1 MIKITLVGIGRLGK
15 ALVNQWDLLNEE
27 IGIYH
32 PSDEKVKSF
41 ISDYSNGVPV
51 SIKELPNMQT
61 IILALP
67 AAKIPEFL
75 KENHYSHITYV
86 NMATAIRTA
95 DLQNEFPDLQI
106 VSMKFVGHSHDLYI
120 NGNGYFITEEQ
131 TPDDILNIF
140 TRIGVV
146 RKGEPELVN
155 EINKLATYYGIKA
168 AVELE
173 NDLKEKNFDQAFID
187 RALSAITPEVIKSYQ
202 KGDLG
207 HFAQSVAKE
216 VKESMPKK

>member
-106 VSMKFVGHSHDLYI
+106 VSMKFVGHSH
-120 NGNGYFITEEQ
+120 
-131 TPDDILNIF
+131 
-140 TRIGVV
+140 
-146 RKGEPELVN
+146 
-155 EINKLATYYGIKA
+155 
-168 AVELE
+168 
-173 NDLKEKNFDQAFID
+173 
-187 RALSAITPEVIKSYQ
+187 
-202 KGDLG
+202 
-207 HFAQSVAKE
+207 
-216 VKESMPKK
+216 